1 MELVNQAMYLGFGLI
16 FFGLSFSSINDL
28 RIQFERQRS
37 MCFWSIAV
45 LAMSLSCL
53 SFLIYP
59 LVGGFALT
67 IGNLMQIASDIALG
81 ILFRSFNTSI
91 KNKWALSKFTLA
103 LLVLGAVL
111 EFIRTHA
118 SYHYRAD
125 FLSWIAIALSIWQL
139 YELSFQYFKTKSI
152 YIGFLICAITLQ
164 IIVWVYRIWLV
175 DNDISIF
182 GYSSIFDEEWV
193 EFLARLVIIVLYA
206 LIFIAIGNY
215 FYSRLVKLEQQRRED
230 KENQMLDALKNLAS
244 ARDNDTGNHIVRTQH
259 YVKVLAERLRSMGY
273 QPRQLNT
280 ECINAMFK
288 AAPLHDIGKV
298 AIPDHILLKPGPLN
312 DEEWEIMKT
321 HAAIGESVLR
331 ASAAD
336 SNLGDAVI
344 NSAIKIAGCHHE
356 RWDGTGYPYGL
367 KAEYIPLDAR
377 IMSLADMYDALVT
390 KRPYKEGWTHQDAAK
405 EIVSKKGAFFDPTVV
420 EAFIQEEEA
429 FQRIAKQFQD

>member
-28 RIQFERQRS
+28 RFQFNQQRS
-37 MCFWSIAV
+37 MHFWSIAV

-59 LVGGFALT
+59 LVGGLALT

-81 ILFRSFNTSI
+81 VLFRSFNTSI
-91 KNKWALSKFTLA
+91 KNKWVLSKFTLV
-103 LLVLGAVL
+103 LLVLGVIL
-111 EFIRTHA
+111 EFVRTHVT
-118 SYHYRAD
+118 YDHRVE

-152 YIGFLICAITLQ
+152 YIGFLICAITSQ
-164 IIVWVYRIWLV
+164 IIVWVYRIWLI
-175 DNDISIF
+175 DNDVSIF
-182 GYSSIFDEEWV
+182 GYSSIFDEEWT
-193 EFLARLVIIVLYA
+193 EFLARLIVIVLYA
-206 LIFIAIGNY
+206 LIFIAIGNF
-215 FYSRLVKLEQQRRED
+215 FYSKLVQQEKQRREE

-273 QPRQLNT
+273 QPRQLNAAS
-280 ECINAMFK
+280 INAMFK

-312 DEEWEIMKT
+312 EEDWEIMKT

-336 SNLGDAVI
+336 SNSDDAVI
-344 NSAIKIAGCHHE
+344 SSAIKIAGCHHE
-356 RWDGTGYPYGL
+356 RWDGEGYPYGL
-367 KAEYIPLDAR
+367 RGESIPLEAR

-390 KRPYKEGWTHQDAAK
+390 KRPYKEGWSHQDAAR
-405 EIVSKKGAFFDPTVV
+405 EILSKKGTFFDPTVV
-420 EAFIQEEEA
+420 EAFMQEEGA

>member
-16 FFGLSFSSINDL
+16 FFGLSFSALSDL
-28 RIQFERQRS
+28 RFQFKQQRS
-37 MCFWSIAV
+37 MHYWFIAL
-45 LAMSLSCL
+45 LAISLSCL

-91 KNKWALSKFTLA
+91 KNKWVLSKFILV
-103 LLVLGAVL
+103 LLVMGVVI
-111 EFIRTHA
+111 EFIRTH
-118 SYHYRAD
+118 STYHSRVD
-125 FLSWIAIALSIWQL
+125 FLSWVAIAISIWQL

-152 YIGFLICAITLQ
+152 YLGFLICAITAQ
-164 IIVWVYRIWLV
+164 IFIWAYRIWLI
-175 DNDISIF
+175 DNDISML
-182 GYSSIFDEEWV
+182 GYSSIFDEQWT
-193 EFLARLVIIVLYA
+193 EFLARLIVIVLYA
-206 LIFIAIGNY
+206 LIFIAISNY
-215 FYSRLVKLEQQRRED
+215 FYNILVKLEQRHREE

-259 YVKVLAERLRSMGY
+259 YVRVLAERLRTTGY
-273 QPRQLNT
+273 QPRQLNPAS
-280 ECINAMFK
+280 INAMFK

-298 AIPDHILLKPGPLN
+298 AIPDHILLKPGPVN

-331 ASAAD
+331 ASAANIKSYD
-336 SNLGDAVI
+336 PVI
-344 NSAIKIAGCHHE
+344 DSAIKIAGCHHE

-367 KAEYIPLDAR
+367 KAGYIPLEAR

-405 EIVSKKGAFFDPTVV
+405 EIVSKKGTFFDPAVV
-420 EAFIQEEEA
+420 EAFMQEADA
-429 FQRIAKQFQD
+429 FQQIAKQFKD

>member
-37 MCFWSIAV
+37 MRFWSIAV

-81 ILFRSFNTSI
+81 ILFKSFNTSI

-182 GYSSIFDEEWV
+182 GYSSIFDEEWA
-193 EFLARLVIIVLYA
+193 EFLARLVVIVLYA

-215 FYSRLVKLEQQRRED
+215 FYSRLVRLEQQRREE

-259 YVKVLAERLRSMGY
+259 YVKVLAERLRTMGY
-273 QPRQLNT
+273 QHRQLNA
-280 ECINAMFK
+280 ESINAMFK

-336 SNLGDAVI
+336 GNSDDAVI

-367 KAEYIPLDAR
+367 KAGYIPLDAR

-390 KRPYKEGWTHQDAAK
+390 KRPYKEGWSHQDAVK
-405 EIVSKKGAFFDPTVV
+405 EIVSKKGTFFDPTVV
-420 EAFIQEEEA
+420 EAFIQEADA
-429 FQRIAKQFQD
+429 FERIAKQFQD